1 MTFLSF
7 CGYFYLWAG
16 IFLSFLPDIFLGWL
30 ETRLKMDINDVNW
43 SAMFSYNISKNGKEN
58 FHCWSVTK
66 KGAKS
71 SLKLSVILQEINSS
85 IFAELSK
92 IFLNRY

>member
-1 MTFLSF
+1 MAIFTCGLGFFLSF
-7 CGYFYLWAG
+7 
-16 IFLSFLPDIFLGWL
+16 SPDIFLGWL

-85 IFAELSK
+85 IFAELPK